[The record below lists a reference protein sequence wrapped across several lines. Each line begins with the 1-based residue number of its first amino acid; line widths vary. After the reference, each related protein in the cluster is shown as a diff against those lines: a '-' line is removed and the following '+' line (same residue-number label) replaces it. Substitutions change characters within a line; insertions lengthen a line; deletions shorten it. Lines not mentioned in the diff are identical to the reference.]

1 MSDKSKMASY
11 KFWVSKKPT
20 FEVLDLLHQLVHVL
34 LDPGLEPLVVCGQLL
49 VLKKELLVQLGPGA
63 VAFL

>member
-1 MSDKSKMASY
+1 MSNKSKMVSY
-11 KFWVSKKPT
+11 KFWMSKKLT

-34 LDPGLEPLVVCGQLL
+34 LDPGLEPLVVSGQLL
-49 VLKKELLVQLGPGA
+49 VLKKELLIQLGPGA